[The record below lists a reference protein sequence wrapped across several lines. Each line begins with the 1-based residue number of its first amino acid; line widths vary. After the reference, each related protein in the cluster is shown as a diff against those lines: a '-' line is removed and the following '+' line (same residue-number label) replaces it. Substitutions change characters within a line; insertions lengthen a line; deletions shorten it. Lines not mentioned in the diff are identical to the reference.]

1 MPATQ
6 PSMSTPTT
14 TKLLDPASLM
24 RIRSLEMRARVVVEG
39 FCSGIHRRPFHGFSS
54 EFSEYRQYARGD
66 DVRHIDWRVY
76 ARSDRYYIKKF
87 EDETNLRCQLLVDGS
102 RSMRYGSDPELSK
115 HQYAATLAA
124 TFAYFLSQQ
133 GDAVGVTRFDDAVRD
148 YLPPRNRPGHLR
160 RLMLAL
166 EHPAE
171 GRSTE
176 FGAPLER
183 VAQMHDRRGM
193 FVLLSDLLAPLDLL
207 SSRLGLLR
215 ARGHEVVVF
224 QILDPRE
231 IDFEFDHAAQFT
243 DMETGK
249 QHFIDPAVARR
260 GYQRRI
266 REHLDAAS
274 TLCQGAGIDYFLS
287 PTDRPFDLALY
298 DFLTTRSRRPAG
310 PARTG
315 TNPNVR
321 SAT

>member
-1 MPATQ
+1 
-6 PSMSTPTT
+6 MSSTT
-14 TKLLDPASLM
+14 AKLLDPAALM
-24 RIRSLEMRARVVVEG
+24 RIRSLEMRARIVVEG
-39 FCSGIHRRPFHGFSS
+39 FWSGIHRSPFHGFSS

-76 ARSDRYYIKKF
+76 ARSDRYYIKKY

-102 RSMRYGSDPELSK
+102 RSMKYGSDPELTK
-115 HQYAATLAA
+115 HTYAATLAA

-133 GDAVGVTRFDDAVRD
+133 GDAVGITRFDDAVRD

-171 GRSTE
+171 GHATE
-176 FGAPLER
+176 FGGPLER

-207 SSRLGLLR
+207 SARLGLLR

-231 IDFEFDHAAQFT
+231 IDFDFDKAAQFT
-243 DMETGK
+243 DLETGK
-249 QHFIDPAVARR
+249 QHFIDPATARKD
-260 GYQRRI
+260 YRR
-266 REHLDAAS
+266 RMAEHMEAAS
-274 TLCQGAGIDYFLS
+274 SLCQSAGIDYHLA
-287 PTDRPFDLALY
+287 PTDRPLDLALY
-298 DFLTTRSRRPAG
+298 DFLTSRARRSAG

-321 SAT
+321 SAS

>member
-1 MPATQ
+1 M
-6 PSMSTPTT
+6 PTT
-14 TKLLDPASLM
+14 KTQLLDPAALM

-39 FCSGIHRRPFHGFSS
+39 FWSGIHRSPFHGFSS

-76 ARSDRYYIKKF
+76 ARSDRYYIKKY
-87 EDETNLRCQLLVDGS
+87 EDETNLRCQLLLDGS
-102 RSMRYGSDPELSK
+102 RSMKFGSDPEFTK
-115 HQYAATLAA
+115 HAYAATLAA

-133 GDAVGVTRFDDAVRD
+133 GDAVGVTRFDDLVRD

-166 EHPAE
+166 EHPA
-171 GRSTE
+171 GGKATD
-176 FGAPLER
+176 FGGPLER

-207 SSRLGLLR
+207 SARLGLLR

-231 IDFEFDHAAQFT
+231 IDFEFDSAAQFT
-243 DMETGK
+243 DLESGQQM
-249 QHFIDPAVARR
+249 FIDPASARK
-260 GYQRRI
+260 GYRRRI
-266 REHLDAAS
+266 GEHMEAAGS
-274 TLCQGAGIDYFLS
+274 LCQSSGIDYFLS
-287 PTDRPFDLALY
+287 PTDRPLDLALY
-298 DFLTTRSRRPAG
+298 DFLAARARKAAG

-321 SAT
+321 SAS